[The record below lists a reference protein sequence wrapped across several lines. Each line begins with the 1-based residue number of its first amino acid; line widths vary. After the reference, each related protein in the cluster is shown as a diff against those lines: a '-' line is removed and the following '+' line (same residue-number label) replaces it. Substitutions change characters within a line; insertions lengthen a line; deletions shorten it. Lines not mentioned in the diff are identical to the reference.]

1 MTYQLAPFNPG
12 ANNNPDAARFD
23 RTALWGNA
31 SQVRA
36 DYISTTAGMFQA
48 MVGGQPL
55 GIKQHELD
63 VVILAQFPPGRA
75 TGRTFF
81 EGIFDPAN
89 TAPPDCHSADGV
101 APSSNSLKPQS
112 ESCATCPQNA
122 AGSGQTQGSR
132 ACRYNKTLAVAV
144 PDYGNKVFTIK
155 LSAQGLFAKHD
166 PATNAYG
173 LNAFDVV
180 LGKTLP
186 QEVLVTLCSPEG
198 ATGGVRIRPKGMM
211 DFATA
216 SQYVQ
221 QSQTEEVKQAIEE
234 EATVPGLAISKVQAL
249 PPMQFGAPA
258 LQAPVQAQ
266 GYALPP
272 AQQPVAYQP
281 QPAPVAAAPVYA
293 QPAAPAPVY
302 YAPQPVAPVQPQYQP
317 VAQPPQPVQ
326 WTPPVEQTA
335 PPMQWTPPVGPTAPA
350 FAQPVPVA
358 AAQPM
363 VIPPVIQQT
372 APPIAN
378 VAPPVAMVPVAAPAA
393 AAPGYTDRLAMAFAP
408 RS

>member
-1 MTYQLAPFNPG
+1 
-12 ANNNPDAARFD
+12 
-23 RTALWGNA
+23 
-31 SQVRA
+31 
-36 DYISTTAGMFQA
+36 MFLA

-55 GIKQHELD
+55 GQKSHELD
-63 VVILAQFPPGRA
+63 CVILAQFPPGRA

-81 EGIFDPAN
+81 EGTFDPTN

-101 APSSNSLKPQS
+101 APSANSLKPQS
-112 ESCATCPQNA
+112 ASCATCPQNT

-144 PDYGNKVFTIK
+144 PEYGNKVFNIK

-211 DFATA
+211 AFEQAA
-216 SQYVQ
+216 QYVQ
-221 QSQTEEVKQAIEE
+221 LSQTEEVKHAIEE
-234 EATVPGLAISKVQAL
+234 EATVVGLAISKTPAL
-249 PPMQFGAPA
+249 PPMQFGTPA
-258 LQAPVQAQ
+258 LPPMQAAPAQ

-272 AQQPVAYQP
+272 AQQPPAFQQ
-281 QPAPVAAAPVYA
+281 QPAPYAAAPVA
-293 QPAAPAPVY
+293 PPAAVY
-302 YAPQPVAPVQPQYQP
+302 YAPQPVSVPPQPQYQP
-317 VAQPPQPVQ
+317 VAQVQPPQAAQ
-326 WTPPVEQTA
+326 WA
-335 PPMQWTPPVGPTAPA
+335 PPVGPTAPA
-350 FAQPVPVA
+350 FAQPAPVA
-358 AAQPM
+358 APQATAFAQPAFVAPAQATQPM
-363 VIPPVIQQT
+363 QIPPVIQQT
-372 APPIAN
+372 APPIAS

-393 AAPGYTDRLAMAFAP
+393 ASPASYESRLSAAFAP
-408 RS
+408 RA